1 MIGLGSDFRLG
12 SHWIRDLGHGLD
24 GFVAAKKCFPP
35 NLGKSF
41 NPLLAN
47 LIHAHIIYLINY
59 VICLNNVDNKVVLF
73 YFLFFGV

>member
-1 MIGLGSDFRLG
+1 MKSCETLEGEFCIL
-12 SHWIRDLGHGLD
+12 
-24 GFVAAKKCFPP
+24 AKKVPP

-59 VICLNNVDNKVVLF
+59 VICLNNVDNNVVLF
-73 YFLFFGV
+73 YFFIFWCLKVEI